1 METIKEL
8 IQQNSNISIGVAI
21 FLIIIAGFILR
32 KLKTLAIILIIITAL
47 IFYTLV
53 QKGSIDKSKIEKLKE
68 NTKEK
73 ILERIKKQ

>member
-1 METIKEL
+1 METIKEF

-21 FLIIIAGFILR
+21 LLIIIAGFILR
-32 KLKTLAIILIIITAL
+32 KLKTLAIILIIITSL

-53 QKGSIDKSKIEKLKE
+53 QKGSIDTSKIDKIKE

>member
-1 METIKEL
+1 METIKEF

-32 KLKTLAIILIIITAL
+32 KLKTLAIILIIITSL
-47 IFYTLV
+47 IFYTLF
-53 QKGSIDKSKIEKLKE
+53 QKGSIDKSKIEKIKE
-68 NTKEK
+68 TTKEK

>member
-1 METIKEL
+1 METIKEF

-32 KLKTLAIILIIITAL
+32 KLKTLAIILIIITSL
-47 IFYTLV
+47 IFYTLL
-53 QKGSIDKSKIEKLKE
+53 QKGTIDKSKIEKLKE

>member
-1 METIKEL
+1 METIKEF

-21 FLIIIAGFILR
+21 LLIIIAGFILR
-32 KLKTLAIILIIITAL
+32 KLKTLAIILIIITSL

-53 QKGSIDKSKIEKLKE
+53 QKGSIDKSKIDKIKE